1 MEASKKLSLSDRDY
15 RTPIWFQGREN
26 IFEIRRIW
34 AVVRGV
40 GYFAVEADFGQR
52 MELPDETDAGI
63 FFKFGEGF

>member
-40 GYFAVEADFGQR
+40 GYFAVEADFVVIEVNDFRRRLGDGDK
-52 MELPDETDAGI
+52 LS
-63 FFKFGEGF
+63 